1 MSCLIDLFYLAEQE
15 GKKFPER
22 KDLNFRGAK
31 VVTSKKTNEKLLLL
45 EVRDKQGVDYS
56 LWLRGSDLKVLLP
69 EIGNLL

>member
-1 MSCLIDLFYLAEQE
+1 LAEQE
-15 GKKFPER
+15 AKKFPER

-56 LWLRGSDLKVLLP
+56 VWLRGSDLKVLMP
-69 EIGNLL
+69 EIGNMLWADFET